1 MRNDLIEGLC
11 IGGCIGLAIVV
22 MHALTSSAAPQVQLL
37 VLLAAAVVIAAGQV
51 LFSSWRN
58 RQGTAPRSQAS
69 EPAPSMSRLRR
80 NRRNPFFRELTRDW
94 TGLDEYAADDDA
106 IAGSAKAPAE
116 PNGERAGRPRR
127 P

>member
-1 MRNDLIEGLC
+1 MRNDLIESLC

-22 MHALTSSAAPQVQLL
+22 MHALTSGAAPPVQLL
-37 VLLAAAVVIAAGQV
+37 ALLAAAILIAAGQV
-51 LFSSWRN
+51 LFSAWRN
-58 RQGTAPRSQAS
+58 RQGTAPRSQPS
-69 EPAPSMSRLRR
+69 EYAPSLPRLRR

-106 IAGSAKAPAE
+106 IAGSSKAPAE
-116 PNGERAGRPRR
+116 PHGERPGKPRR